1 MSRPSLKQ
9 IAYNTIKEKIL
20 SCEYEPSSFFNE
32 EALCE
37 ELQMSRTPVR
47 DALSRM
53 EQENLIQIVPKKGFF
68 IAPMSITE
76 INMVFEGRLLLEPY
90 IIINYCQHLSDETL
104 QEMQSL
110 LSLEKDNI
118 HKKDMAIYQAD
129 HSFHM
134 CLINQCTNHYFLRLY
149 DNLHNQNNR
158 LRVLSGRS
166 SNDRLKMTLD
176 EHMRIFTE
184 LTKRNLEQAASYMR
198 DHLINSKEASFQS
211 FITNHPYL

>member
-68 IAPMSITE
+68 IAPMSVSYTHLDVYKRQITSITSKIFSFAIALVSLTLASGQLPPSTATE
-76 INMVFEGRLLLEPY
+76 VVIVRFGAMISWLTYSSPFAHLFPSTERICLPSASTVISHPFGQIMHVYVF
-90 IIINYCQHLSDETL
+90 
-104 QEMQSL
+104 
-110 LSLEKDNI
+110 
-118 HKKDMAIYQAD
+118 
-129 HSFHM
+129 
-134 CLINQCTNHYFLRLY
+134 
-149 DNLHNQNNR
+149 
-158 LRVLSGRS
+158 
-166 SNDRLKMTLD
+166 
-176 EHMRIFTE
+176 
-184 LTKRNLEQAASYMR
+184 
-198 DHLINSKEASFQS
+198 
-211 FITNHPYL
+211 FIPPSPPIRPGPESPPH

>member
-90 IIINYCQHLSDETL
+90 IIINYCQHLS
-104 QEMQSL
+104 
-110 LSLEKDNI
+110 
-118 HKKDMAIYQAD
+118 
-129 HSFHM
+129 
-134 CLINQCTNHYFLRLY
+134 
-149 DNLHNQNNR
+149 
-158 LRVLSGRS
+158 RVS
-166 SNDRLKMTLD
+166 
-176 EHMRIFTE
+176 
-184 LTKRNLEQAASYMR
+184 
-198 DHLINSKEASFQS
+198 
-211 FITNHPYL
+211 